1 MTLATD
7 GRNDAGRH
15 PSRRAGTGDGV
26 GGRWGRGLG
35 PGVATPVALTVL
47 LLASAGTSAAL
58 DTALPLVAVTLAIS
72 MAAHAPRV
80 GWHLATTVVLL
91 SLTVLQVLVSWFA
104 PHIGWSLATDSAIV
118 WSTWALVH
126 VVLLARLPAGS
137 LHRPR
142 VLDLV
147 SVGLVPVALACYFGW
162 TAWTAENSWIGWS
175 MQGDSANNM
184 ILNREFVEQGGLLRS
199 QGNGAPLATVL
210 HGSWAAPGLDLD
222 SPAEAVL
229 QMVTGAGVMMLA
241 LVALL
246 SVLGS
251 MMALRRLPVGSPQ
264 RVAAGVAVGLVPW
277 FWCVSGYVFGYGY
290 QNATPGMLVLAM
302 AWLCWSEQ
310 GRHPVAA
317 VTGLV
322 LAAWAS
328 AIAWGPTLLIPAFLL
343 VAAVV
348 RQRRTLRRAGRSLLL
363 PLAAFVGA
371 LAYGVLVTL
380 RDLTAQGGVPGA
392 DGAHPPLD
400 QQVLVGVVAVTAVAL
415 VVLHRHVSADL
426 QWGFWLA
433 LVAAGLVVFQLG
445 SARQASDLPFW
456 GYYPIKFAWIVLTVA
471 ALVAIAETYPFLAR
485 ISRRLWAGSGAVL
498 ALAITYGL
506 FFHLTPPLRPV
517 SVSAVFTPVRL
528 HDSTF
533 DAVYDEMFDIMAVEP
548 KTVVSSYW
556 GPPGGEGE
564 DSQTNFWLLEA
575 GAYGIADPIRFPAYT
590 MNSRDPAG
598 LCWAITSWNGGVT
611 VLTRD
616 DPERLER
623 KLARDC
629 VADPTTYDVMGRQE
643 FFDR

>member
-1 MTLATD
+1 MTLGTE
-7 GRNDAGRH
+7 GR
-15 PSRRAGTGDGV
+15 T
-26 GGRWGRGLG
+26 GLG
-35 PGVATPVALTVL
+35 SRPGTRLGTRLGARPGGGAVTSVVLALVVLVSVVA
-47 LLASAGTSAAL
+47 SDGL
-58 DTALPLVAVTLAIS
+58 DSALPLVAVTVGVSI
-72 MAAHAPRV
+72 AAHAPRV
-80 GWHLATTVVLL
+80 GWHLSTAVVLL
-91 SLTVLQVLVSWFA
+91 ALTVLQVVVSWFA
-104 PHIGWSLATDSAIV
+104 PHVGWSLATDSAIAWCV
-118 WSTWALVH
+118 WALVH
-126 VVLLARLPAGS
+126 VALLARLPAGTWYG
-137 LHRPR
+137 PR
-142 VLDLV
+142 VRDLV
-147 SVGLVPVALACYFGW
+147 SIGLVPIALAGYFGW
-162 TAWTAENSWIGWS
+162 TAATAANSWIGWS

-222 SPAEAVL
+222 SRSEAVR

-251 MMALRRLPVGSPQ
+251 MMALRRLPAGSPQ
-264 RVAAGVAVGLVPW
+264 RLAAGVAAGLIPW
-277 FWCVSGYVFGYGY
+277 LWCIGGYVFSYGY
-290 QNATPGMLVLAM
+290 QNATPGMLMLALT
-302 AWLCWSEQ
+302 WLCWTEQ
-310 GRHPVAA
+310 RHHAVTA

-322 LAAWAS
+322 LATWAA

-348 RQRRTLRRAGRSLLL
+348 RQRRTLRHAGRTLLL
-363 PLAAFVGA
+363 PLAALLGA

-400 QQVLVGVVAVTAVAL
+400 QHWLIGVVVVAAVGL
-415 VVLHRHVSADL
+415 VVLHRRVDADL
-426 QWGFWLA
+426 QWGFWVA
-433 LVAAGLVVFQLG
+433 LVAAGLVLFQLG
-445 SARQASDLPFW
+445 RARQASDLPFW
-456 GYYPIKFAWIVLTVA
+456 GYYPIKFAWIALTVA
-471 ALVAIAETYPFLAR
+471 ALVAFAETYPFFAR

-498 ALAITYGL
+498 ALGIAYAL
-506 FFHLTPPLRPV
+506 FFQLSAPVRPV
-517 SVSAVFTPVRL
+517 SVSGVLTPVRL
-528 HDSTF
+528 HDSNL
-533 DAVYDEMFDIMAVEP
+533 DAVYDEMFDIMAVDP

-611 VLTRD
+611 VLTRH
-616 DPERLER
+616 DPERLEK

-629 VADPTTYDVMGRQE
+629 VADPATYDVVGRRE